1 MGLFDE
7 LDSKIL
13 ETKDSLNNL
22 VDRFNKFGDLD
33 ESFQKTSNDLNTSI
47 KNLSSSNTKFQEV
60 TAALQSAV
68 MSLNEASIALKA
80 LEPSKMISKLGT
92 VESHVNDQIKNIQN
106 LREEIKET
114 KKTIGTKV
122 TLVLVVSIFGLL
134 IGIFNNFGL
143 LKGIFTKLFTN

>member
-1 MGLFDE
+1 
-7 LDSKIL
+7 
-13 ETKDSLNNL
+13 
-22 VDRFNKFGDLD
+22 
-33 ESFQKTSNDLNTSI
+33 
-47 KNLSSSNTKFQEV
+47 
-60 TAALQSAV
+60 

>member
-33 ESFQKTSNDLNTSI
+33 ESFQKTSNDINTSI

-134 IGIFNNFGL
+134 
-143 LKGIFTKLFTN
+143 KGIFTKLFTN